1 MVICSITLNEKVIKI
16 RYKFTDKEMKKILD
30 SMVVIVD
37 TREQNNQHIIDFF
50 NRKNIPYKVVKND
63 YGDYTAMIPKGTIN
77 QFTADIYFDRDIAIE
92 RKNGIDEIAGNLKD
106 DAYRLKK
113 ELAHMNMYNIKYF
126 FFVEDPNYHVN
137 LREGNYR
144 SQYDP
149 FTLMQRIKKGIEA
162 EYNTV
167 IVPINKNCI
176 GSEIYYTLQAFVYA
190 LFKHKGFILEE
201 SESDINE

>member
-1 MVICSITLNEKVIKI
+1 M
-16 RYKFTDKEMKKILD
+16 RYRFSDKEMKKILD

-50 NRKNIPYKVVKND
+50 NKKNIPYKTVKND
-63 YGDYTAMIPKGTIN
+63 YGDYTAMIPKGTITG
-77 QFTADIYFDRDIAIE
+77 FTSDIYFDRDIAIE
-92 RKNGIDEIAGNLKD
+92 RKNSIDEIAGNLKD

-113 ELAHMNMYNIKYF
+113 ELAHMNMYDIKYF
-126 FFVEDPNYHVN
+126 FFVEDKDFHFN
-137 LREGNYR
+137 LRNGNYR

-149 FTLMQRIKKGIEA
+149 FTLMQRIKKMIEA

-167 IVPINKNCI
+167 LVPVDKQVM

-201 SESDINE
+201 SESEIND

>member
-1 MVICSITLNEKVIKI
+1 M
-16 RYKFTDKEMKKILD
+16 RYNFTDKEMKKILN

-37 TREQNNQHIIDFF
+37 SREQNNQHILDFF
-50 NRKNIPYKVVKND
+50 NKKSIPYKVIKND

-77 QFTADIYFDRDIAIE
+77 AFTCDIYFDRDIAIE
-92 RKNGIDEIAGNLKD
+92 RKNSIDEIAGNLKD
-106 DAYRLKK
+106 EAYRLKK
-113 ELAHMNMYNIKYF
+113 ELAHMNMYDIKYF
-126 FFVEDPNYHVN
+126 FFVEDKDFHFN
-137 LREGNYR
+137 LRNGNYR

-149 FTLMQRIKKGIEA
+149 FTLMQRIKKMIEA

-167 IVPINKNCI
+167 VVPVDKQVM

-201 SESDINE
+201 SESELNEN

>member
-1 MVICSITLNEKVIKI
+1 MISSEKVIKI
-16 RYKFTDKEMKKILD
+16 RYRFTDKEMKKILD

-37 TREQNNQHIIDFF
+37 TREQNNHHIIEFF
-50 NRKNIPYKVVKND
+50 NKKNIPYKTVKND
-63 YGDYTAMIPKGTIN
+63 YGDYTAMIPKGTITG
-77 QFTADIYFDRDIAIE
+77 FTSDIYFDRDIAIE
-92 RKNGIDEIAGNLKD
+92 RKNSIDEIAGNLKD

-113 ELAHMNMYNIKYF
+113 ELAHMNMYDIKYF
-126 FFVEDPNYHVN
+126 FFVEDKDFHFN
-137 LREGNYR
+137 LRNGNYR

-149 FTLMQRIKKGIEA
+149 FTLMQRIKKMIEA

-167 IVPINKNCI
+167 LVPVDKQVM

>member
-1 MVICSITLNEKVIKI
+1 M
-16 RYKFTDKEMKKILD
+16 RYKFNDKEMKKILD

-50 NRKNIPYKVVKND
+50 NRKNIPYKSVKND
-63 YGDYTAMIPKGTIN
+63 YGDYTAMIPKGTIS
-77 QFTADIYFDRDIAIE
+77 QFTSDIYFDRDIAIE
-92 RKNGIDEIAGNLKD
+92 RKNSIDEIAGNLKD
-106 DAYRLKK
+106 EAYRLKK
-113 ELAHMNMYNIKYF
+113 ELAHMNMYDIKYF
-126 FFVEDPNYHVN
+126 FFVEDKDYHAN
-137 LREGNYR
+137 LRNGNFR

-167 IVPINKNCI
+167 LVPVDKSCI

-201 SESDINE
+201 NEESEDLGNE

>member
-1 MVICSITLNEKVIKI
+1 M

-50 NRKNIPYKVVKND
+50 NKKNIPYRTVKND
-63 YGDYTAMIPKGTIN
+63 FGDYTAMIPKGTIG
-77 QFTADIYFDRDIAIE
+77 QFTSDIYFDRDIAIE
-92 RKNGIDEIAGNLKD
+92 RKNSIDEIAGNLKD
-106 DAYRLKK
+106 EAYRLKK
-113 ELAHMNMYNIKYF
+113 ELAHMNMYDIKYF
-126 FFVEDPNYHVN
+126 FFVEDKDFHFN
-137 LREGNYR
+137 LRNGNYR

-167 IVPINKNCI
+167 IVPVDKQVM

-190 LFKHKGFILEE
+190 LFKYKGFIFEE
-201 SESDINE
+201 SEADSND